1 MRAHPLPEARAYADL
16 MLTELRKVVPSFL
29 KRVDLPERG
38 VRTSAYMADTRDSME
53 ALADQFFGDDSGGPV
68 ADDVV
73 ELVDFDPDGEIKMV
87 AAMLYPH
94 SSLSEASIE
103 ARVRRMTVDE
113 RVDVITAYVGTQIGR
128 AHV

>member
-38 VRTSAYMADTRDSME
+38 VRTSAYMDDTRASVE
-53 ALADQFFGDDSGGPV
+53 ALSEQIFGDEIGGPV

-73 ELVDFDPDGEIKMV
+73 EEV
-87 AAMLYPH
+87 
-94 SSLSEASIE
+94 SSLYHLAQIHRSRGDDAKAEKLLDQ
-103 ARVRRMTVDE
+103 ARQFGQTSVS
-113 RVDVITAYVGTQIGR
+113 
-128 AHV
+128 